1 MCSSDM
7 QQNKKP
13 TIMENFIE
21 DFERESAK
29 DSVYLLEKYIQ
40 EEKEF
45 WEWYEKEHNR
55 KPAQVVVINESKI
68 PQDEHTE
75 SNILPF

>member
-1 MCSSDM
+1 MD
-7 QQNKKP
+7 
-13 TIMENFIE
+13 NFIE

-29 DSVYLLEKYIQ
+29 DSVYLLERHIQ

-55 KPAQVVVINESKI
+55 KPAQVVVIDESKTHKNES
-68 PQDEHTE
+68 QQSEV
-75 SNILPF
+75 LPF